1 MFSPILANMLK
12 YTLTLFL
19 IIAACGFT
27 GTPATAH
34 ELKTDGTISVLLH
47 INPDDDPAANQ
58 PSELLFLIT
67 DASQKFNPDNCNC
80 QATVLDNDQAIFSS
94 SLFTSKSS
102 YGSIFAP
109 AIPYTFLHKGIYTV
123 QLTGTPKNPNE
134 FQSFSFSYIIRIE
147 RDEPLNSK
155 SPALNIVYILIAGCV
170 LAGIVYI
177 IKLFVTNKNQIDIDP
192 TKKI

>member
-1 MFSPILANMLK
+1 MFRSIHASMK
-12 YTLTLFL
+12 KFIFTLFL
-19 IIAACGFT
+19 VIACSFADK
-27 GTPATAH
+27 PAMAH
-34 ELKTDGTISVLLH
+34 ELKTDRAISVLLH

-67 DASQKFNPDNCNC
+67 DASEKFNPDDCNC
-80 QATVLDNDQAIFSS
+80 KASVLDNDQTVFSS

-109 AIPYTFLHKGIYTV
+109 AIPYTFPHKGVYTV
-123 QLTGTPKNPNE
+123 QLTGTPKTPNG

-147 RDEPLNSK
+147 RDEPLNTK
-155 SPALNIVYILIAGCV
+155 SPVLNIVYILIVGSV